1 MIASATVSRNVLLSQ
16 LRNRTAGLVSSSRLA
31 STLIIAEPTDDNTLA
46 PATLS
51 TITAAQKLH
60 DGPIALLTHAST
72 PSAVP
77 AGVSTVITTNVK
89 SILAESVSE
98 AIQSAHTQHSFTHI
112 LAPATK
118 FGANVL
124 PRAAALIEA
133 SPITDVIEVVD
144 EETFVRPM
152 YAGNVLAKVQS
163 TEAVKVLSIRSTAFE
178 KAQVDESSSPIQE
191 TMEVKENTLSEFV
204 EAHVSKSDR
213 PELGSAS
220 TVVSGGRG
228 LKSGE
233 NFELLEKLA
242 DKLNAAVGASRAAVD
257 AGFVPNDWQV
267 GQTGKVVAPDLYF
280 AVSNLYSILLLG
292 KRMLRTK
299 IDLFL
304 FQSIGWNI
312 GSHSTLVWNE
322 RFKDYCSD

>member
-1 MIASATVSRNVLLSQ
+1 MASASVSRNTLFSQ
-16 LRNRTAGLVSSSRLA
+16 IRNRTAVASSRFV
-31 STLIIAEPTDDNTLA
+31 STLIVAEPTDDDTLA

-60 DGPIALLTHAST
+60 DGPIALLTNSSA
-72 PSAVP
+72 PSALP
-77 AGVSTVITTNVK
+77 SGISTVITTNLP
-89 SILAESVSE
+89 SILAESMSE
-98 AIQSAHTQHSFTHI
+98 AIQAAHTQHSFTHI

-118 FGANVL
+118 FGANVI

-133 SPITDVIEVVD
+133 SPITDVMEVVN
-144 EETFVRPM
+144 ENTFVRPM

-163 TEAVKVLSIRSTAFE
+163 TEDVKVLSIRSTAFE
-178 KAQVDESSSPIQE
+178 KAPVVEESLSSANVE
-191 TMEVKENTLSEFV
+191 TLELKENTLSEFV
-204 EAHVSKSDR
+204 GAHVSKSDR

-242 DKLNAAVGASRAAVD
+242 DKLKAAVGASRAAVD

-267 GQTGKVVAPDLYF
+267 GQTGKVVAPDLYI
-280 AVSNLYSILLLG
+280 AVSYFYSMSQIQNTTVRVHLQILYV
-292 KRMLRTK
+292 
-299 IDLFL
+299 DNFLFL
-304 FQSIGWNI
+304 IGRLESREPFN
-312 GSHSTLVWNE
+312 TCLE
-322 RFKDYCSD
+322 